1 VKPLDN
7 ANVRRAMSAAIDKTV
22 LRQID
27 GGPPRGTLATH
38 FLPPGVAGFDE
49 AGGMKGP
56 GFDFM
61 SSPTANLQLARSYLK
76 KAGFKSGKYAGSAL
90 LTVAA
95 NASPDKEVAEAFQNQ
110 LGKVGVKLNL
120 KEVPVATGLS
130 KYCEVPKAAVAICPS
145 LGWGADFFA
154 AQSFIDPLFNG
165 QNIVP
170 TGNVNTA
177 QVDDP
182 QLNAKIA
189 KAKEIIDP
197 AASANAWAELD
208 KTVTGQAY
216 FITWLWDNNIALE
229 STNLKGVSSRFN
241 SGAWDLA
248 FSSLK

>member
-1 VKPLDN
+1 
-7 ANVRRAMSAAIDKTV
+7 M
-22 LRQID
+22 
-27 GGPPRGTLATH
+27 
-38 FLPPGVAGFDE
+38 E
-49 AGGMKGP
+49 GP

-61 SSPTANLQLARSYLK
+61 SSSTANLPLAQSYLK
-76 KAGFKSGKYAGSAL
+76 KAGFGGGKYAGRAL

-95 NASPDKEVAEAFQNQ
+95 NNSPGKEVAETFQNQ
-110 LGKVGVKLNL
+110 LEKVGVKLNL
-120 KEVPVATGLS
+120 KEIPVATGLS

-170 TGNVNTA
+170 SGNVNTA
-177 QVDDP
+177 QVDDT
-182 QLNAKIA
+182 QLNAKIV
-189 KAKEIIDP
+189 KAKEIIGP

-208 KTVTGQAY
+208 KTITGQAY

-229 STNLKGVSSRFN
+229 STNLKGVTSRFN
-241 SGAWDLA
+241 SGSWDLA